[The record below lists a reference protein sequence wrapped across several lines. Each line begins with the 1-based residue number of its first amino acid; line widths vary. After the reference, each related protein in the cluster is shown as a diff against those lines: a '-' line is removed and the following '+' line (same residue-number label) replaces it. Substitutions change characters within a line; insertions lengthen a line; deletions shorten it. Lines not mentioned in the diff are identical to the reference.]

1 VTDESYFE
9 SLEDRLDDAIA
20 LAESARKRGADPKP
34 EVEIPVAKDLADRV
48 ENLIGVEGVAE
59 RIRALEETEDS
70 REDVALRLAE
80 EFADGEFP
88 PEERDEKAEAAIRTA
103 VALLTEGVVAA
114 PIEGIDGVDLLEND
128 DGTEYL
134 RVEYAGPIRSAG
146 GTAQALSVL
155 IADYVG
161 SSLGVDAYKPRDD
174 EVERYIEEVNLYAE
188 ETGLQYTP
196 KDKETRL
203 IIENCPICLDGEPTT
218 EREVSGYRDLE
229 RIDTNRGRGGM
240 CLVAAEGIALKAPK
254 IKKYVDALG
263 MDGWDWIDELMHD
276 ASSDDEGDD
285 EKEDQEGIKPN
296 RKFLRDL
303 TAGRPI
309 FSHPSRPG
317 GFRLRYARARN
328 TGLAAAGVSPATM
341 VIFDDFLAAGT
352 QIKTERPG
360 KAAGVAPVDGIEGP
374 TVVLSNG
381 EVRRIDTEEE
391 ARRVRNGVERI
402 VDIGEIAL
410 NYGEFLENNHPLV
423 PGAYTHEWWVQE
435 LEDSEADVEGL
446 RRAFD
451 LDDLPAKGAF
461 RLSRKYDVPLH
472 PRYTYLW
479 HDIGDEEYDVL
490 CDAVVRRG
498 EDELVFGV
506 EDDEDTP
513 KEDKEET
520 DDVGVTTVLER
531 LLVPHLQDDEEARV
545 EGDHAYALGECLDVS
560 AEGEDALGKA
570 SDAAGVA
577 VRERAP
583 TRVGARMGRPEKS
596 KKREMNPAVHC
607 LFPIG
612 DAGGSQR
619 DIDEAASHAETMRDT
634 VGEINVSAGGRRCP
648 SCGTET
654 YENVCDCGA
663 RTEPVLRCPSC
674 EIEVDEGVEECP
686 RCGGETTTVRRFDV
700 RIDEK
705 YRGALD
711 NVGERATYDILKCVK
726 GLTSAK
732 KTPEPLEKGVLRA
745 KHDVSTFKDGT
756 VRYDMTDLP
765 LTSFR
770 PDEIGVSVERLREM
784 GYERDVDGEPLR
796 EPEQVVEL
804 KPQDVVLSRD
814 SAEYL
819 TRVADFVDDLLE
831 QYYGVEPYHELDGK
845 DELVGELVMGLA
857 PHTSAGVLGRVVG
870 FTDASVGYAHPFF
883 HAAKRRNCFH
893 PDTKMPFLDEEGSLR
908 HETVESFVEERLENT
923 DEDDIRRDDF
933 GTVVADAEGVEVPSL
948 DDDGEMNLKP
958 VEAVSKHPAPEHLVK
973 IKTRSGREIV
983 VTPDH
988 EMQIYDVSEGVTTKR
1003 ASEITEEDDMMTPRE
1018 LPVEPSEDEDFE
1030 HVDLLEEFVVSDS
1043 VENDRL
1049 MVKKIGKER
1058 LYAIF
1063 EDALS
1068 DGNGFDVLVD
1078 TAEYLGISKKSLSNY
1093 VYRDSIPVSLL
1104 LELLGSRETLLE
1116 NVSDDVLLGVKRDT
1130 TTVDRYFELNEK
1142 VATLVGYYTA
1152 EGFTREQETSK
1163 GTVHQTTFCGTEQE
1177 ARDFYVE
1184 TLREEFGVEPYREN
1198 HAKVTVSGRLFHLV
1212 FDEVLDAGSGA
1223 REKRMPENI
1232 FDAPQSVAEAY
1243 LSGYFSG
1250 DGSVESR
1257 RLVVN
1262 ATTVSEELKRDLTA
1276 LLTRLGIK
1284 ARAEEIEPVP
1294 LLEHFPEFYAG
1305 DDESESATRHVLT
1318 VSSDDAVRF
1327 HERIGFHLS
1336 RKSEALGAS
1345 VDDTAV
1351 SGRRVFDGGGPSD
1364 ALVES
1369 VKSVEYV
1376 RSDTDHVYCLTVSDT
1391 HSLIVNDLA
1400 SKQCDGD
1407 EDCVTLMSD
1416 ALLNFSKEYL
1426 PDQRGGSVAE
1436 DSRLVAFGPDGETRF
1451 VTFDELWDELDATV
1465 ERDGKFEKKTCLSE
1479 GWETY
1484 AFDDDHCS
1492 SPMPIEKA
1500 IRYRAGDERVLRVRT
1515 QFGRELEVTA
1525 NHSLFRYDDGIEEV
1539 ECGDLREGDLVVAPR
1554 VLDTRSDSTGRDTI
1568 DVADCLN
1575 EPYVFVEGS
1584 VEEYLE
1590 DVWNDSDYGGEA
1602 RAAFDGGLSY
1612 RMSKK
1617 KLSLRNLERIGGRAS
1632 LSLPPV
1638 TEQKIG
1644 LKGSSTGVRRRIE
1657 IDEDFAWLLGVFVAE
1672 GTLSTTRPALHNSD
1686 EEIVDKVVERA
1697 ERVLGVEPSVRWS
1710 NKAYEVGFPTV
1721 FREVLYHLGL
1731 GSADHGS
1738 YHPSEKSVPK
1748 PVLSGDTDVVKSF
1761 LRGFLAGDGSETTD
1775 DNHTT
1780 LRFHTTSE
1788 DVKDGVVFLL
1798 HRLGIVSNVS
1808 ERERDEP
1815 RHDIYS
1821 VTVSGGASDNPLRRV
1836 LKDDE
1841 KYLPKSLV
1849 VSVPDELM
1857 RLREMNDGIEG
1868 VNTKQAIPKY
1878 LKRRDNVSL
1887 EKLVEMVEEIEDE
1900 AVDLPEEAADCLDSL
1915 RTIVDGDLSYL
1926 RVKSVE
1932 DIDYDGYLYD
1942 LQVGGEPVFTAN
1954 WLYAHNS
1961 MDAPLVMTSR
1971 IDPTEIDDEA
1981 HNVDKVSR
1989 YPLSFYEA
1997 AGEYAHP
2004 KDVNVR
2010 IAEDD
2015 LETPHAF
2022 DGFGH
2027 TVEATRIDAGPENSA
2042 YKILP
2047 SMDEKTTAQLEI
2059 GRKTR
2064 AVDESD
2070 VAERVVES
2078 HFLPDL
2084 IGNLRAFTQQ
2094 EFRCLDCNKK
2104 FRRPPLSGN
2113 CDCGGEVTLTVHK
2126 GSVKKYLEVALETG
2140 EKYGVSDYTMQRLE
2154 QLQRKIDSL
2163 FEDDK
2168 SRQSGIADFM

>member
-1 VTDESYFE
+1 MTDEAYFGE
-9 SLEDRLDDAIA
+9 LEDRLDDAIEH
-20 LAESARKRGADPKP
+20 AERARKRGADPKP

-80 EFADGEFP
+80 EFAEGKFP
-88 PEERDEKAEAAIRTA
+88 PETRDDKAEAAIRTA

-174 EVERYIEEVNLYAE
+174 EVERYIEEINLYAE

-203 IIENCPICLDGEPTT
+203 IIDNCPICLDGEPTT

-254 IKKYVDALG
+254 IKKYVDALD
-263 MDGWDWIDELMHD
+263 MDGWDWIEKLMHD
-276 ASSDDEGDD
+276 TSSSDSSDGEEDIEEEDD
-285 EKEDQEGIKPN
+285 EEEEEGVKPN
-296 RKFLRDL
+296 PKFLEDL

-360 KAAGVAPVDGIEGP
+360 KAEGVAPVDGIEGP

-423 PGAYTHEWWVQE
+423 PGAYTHGWWVQE
-435 LEDSEADVEGL
+435 LKESEADVEGL
-446 RRAFD
+446 RHAFD
-451 LDDLPAKGAF
+451 LEDLPAKGAF
-461 RLSRKYDVPLH
+461 RLSRKYGVPLH

-479 HDIGDEEYDVL
+479 HDIDRDEYNVL
-490 CDAVVRRG
+490 CDAVVRHG
-498 EDELVFGV
+498 DGELVFNA
-506 EDDEDTP
+506 EAAP
-513 KEDKEET
+513 I
-520 DDVGVTTVLER
+520 LEK
-531 LLVPHLQDDEEARV
+531 LLVPHVQEDEEARV
-545 EGDHAYALGECLDVS
+545 EDYHAYALGECLDVS
-560 AEGEDALGKA
+560 AAGDSALEAA
-570 SDAAGVA
+570 SEAAGVKI
-577 VRERAP
+577 RERAP

-596 KKREMNPAVHC
+596 KKREMSPAVHC

-634 VGEINVSAGGRRCP
+634 VGKINVGAGGRRCP
-648 SCGTET
+648 SCGEET
-654 YENVCDCGA
+654 YENVCGCGT
-663 RTEPVLRCPSC
+663 RTEPVRRCPSC

-700 RIDEK
+700 RIDER
-705 YRGALD
+705 YREALD

-726 GLTSAK
+726 GLTSER

-765 LTSFR
+765 LTAFR

-784 GYERDVDGEPLR
+784 GYGEDIDGEPLTD
-796 EPEQVVEL
+796 ETQVVEL
-804 KPQDVVLSRD
+804 KPQDVVLSHD
-814 SAEYL
+814 SAEHL
-819 TRVADFVDDLLE
+819 KRVADFVDDLLV
-831 QYYGVEPYHELDGK
+831 QYYGVEPYHELDVK
-845 DELVGELVMGLA
+845 DDLVGELVMGLA

-870 FTDASVGYAHPFF
+870 FTGASVGYAHPFF

-893 PDTKMPFLDEEGSLR
+893 PETEMPFFDEEGCLR
-908 HETVESFVEERLENT
+908 HETVEEFVEERFEGASK
-923 DEDDIRRDDF
+923 DDIRRDDF
-933 GTVVADAEGVEVPSL
+933 GTVVAGTEGVEVPSL
-948 DDDGEMNLKP
+948 DDGGKMTVKP
-958 VEAVSKHPAPEHLVK
+958 VKAVSRHTAPEHLVK
-973 IKTRSGREIV
+973 LGTRGGREIV

-988 EMQIYDVSEGVTTKR
+988 EMQVPNESECVTAKR
-1003 ASEITEEDDMMTPRE
+1003 ASEISIGDSLLTPRK
-1018 LPVEPSEDEDFE
+1018 LGTVTDGG
-1030 HVDLLEEFVVSDS
+1030 VCAT
-1043 VENDRL
+1043 
-1049 MVKKIGKER
+1049 
-1058 LYAIF
+1058 YA
-1063 EDALS
+1063 
-1068 DGNGFDVLVD
+1068 D
-1078 TAEYLGISKKSLSNY
+1078 TSSK
-1093 VYRDSIPVSLL
+1093 
-1104 LELLGSRETLLE
+1104 E
-1116 NVSDDVLLGVKRDT
+1116 NVVDAHPDT
-1130 TTVDRYFELNEK
+1130 
-1142 VATLVGYYTA
+1142 
-1152 EGFTREQETSK
+1152 
-1163 GTVHQTTFCGTEQE
+1163 
-1177 ARDFYVE
+1177 VE
-1184 TLREEFGVEPYREN
+1184 
-1198 HAKVTVSGRLFHLV
+1198 
-1212 FDEVLDAGSGA
+1212 
-1223 REKRMPENI
+1223 
-1232 FDAPQSVAEAY
+1232 
-1243 LSGYFSG
+1243 
-1250 DGSVESR
+1250 
-1257 RLVVN
+1257 
-1262 ATTVSEELKRDLTA
+1262 
-1276 LLTRLGIK
+1276 
-1284 ARAEEIEPVP
+1284 
-1294 LLEHFPEFYAG
+1294 
-1305 DDESESATRHVLT
+1305 
-1318 VSSDDAVRF
+1318 
-1327 HERIGFHLS
+1327 
-1336 RKSEALGAS
+1336 
-1345 VDDTAV
+1345 
-1351 SGRRVFDGGGPSD
+1351 
-1364 ALVES
+1364 
-1369 VKSVEYV
+1369 SVEYV
-1376 RSDTDHVYCLTVSDT
+1376 RSDVEHVYCLTVEDT
-1391 HSLIVNDLA
+1391 HSLVVNDLA

-1407 EDCVTLMSD
+1407 EDCVTLLSD
-1416 ALLNFSKEYL
+1416 ALLNFSHEYL

-1451 VTFDELWDELDATV
+1451 VTFDELWDELDSPV
-1465 ERDGKFEKKTCLSE
+1465 EHDGKFEKKTCLSE
-1479 GWETY
+1479 GWRTY
-1484 AFDDDHCS
+1484 AFDDNHRS

-1500 IRYRAGDERVLRVRT
+1500 IRYRAGDEKVLRVET

-1554 VLDTRSDSTGRDTI
+1554 ELDIEPDSTGEDTI
-1568 DVADCLN
+1568 DVADCLD
-1575 EPYVFVEGS
+1575 EPYVFVEGG
-1584 VEEYLE
+1584 VKEYLE
-1590 DVWNDSDYGGEA
+1590 EVWNGSDHGSGT

-1612 RMSKK
+1612 RLSKK
-1617 KLSLRNLERIGGRAS
+1617 KVWLRTLERIDDEAS
-1632 LSLPPV
+1632 LSSLSQD
-1638 TEQKIG
+1638 EQMVG

-1657 IDEDFAWLLGVFVAE
+1657 IDDDFAWLLGVFVAE
-1672 GTLSTTRPALHNSD
+1672 GTLSSTRPALHNSD
-1686 EEIVDKVVERA
+1686 EEVVDEVVERA

-1710 NKAYEVGFPTV
+1710 NRAYEVGFPTV
-1721 FREVLYHLGL
+1721 FREVLYDLGL
-1731 GSADHGS
+1731 GSANHGS

-1780 LRFHTTSE
+1780 LAFHTTSE
-1788 DVKDGVVFLL
+1788 DVKDGIVFLL

-1815 RHDIYS
+1815 RHDIYT

-1836 LKDDE
+1836 LNDDDT
-1841 KYLPKSLV
+1841 YLPKSLV

-1857 RLREMNDGIEG
+1857 RLREMNDSIEG

-1878 LKRRDNVSL
+1878 LKRRDKVSL
-1887 EKLVEMVEEIEDE
+1887 EKLGEMVEEIEDR
-1900 AVDLPEEAADCLDSL
+1900 AVDLPDEAVDCLDSL
-1915 RTIVDGDLSYL
+1915 RTIVDGDLAYL
-1926 RVKSVE
+1926 RVKSIEEV
-1932 DIDYDGYLYD
+1932 DYDDDAYLYD

-1989 YPLSFYEA
+1989 YPASFHEA
-1997 AGEYAHP
+1997 AREGAHP
-2004 KDVNVR
+2004 KEVDVR

-2015 LETPHAF
+2015 LETPRAF

-2027 TVEATRIDAGPENSA
+2027 TVETTSIDAGPENSA

-2047 SMDEKTTAQLEI
+2047 SMNEKTMAQLEI

-2104 FRRPPLSGN
+2104 FRRPPLSGD
-2113 CDCGGEVTLTVHK
+2113 CDCGGRVTLTVHK
-2126 GSVKKYLEVALETG
+2126 GSVKKYLDVALETG

-2154 QLQRKIDSL
+2154 QLERQIDSL

-2168 SRQSGIADFM
+2168 SRQSGIVDFM